1 MRKYPLPAAIAAA
14 HAAKARRPLET
25 GLPLYLPAYDERPG
39 FIPFE
44 PVHMDDDEAEVDASG
59 ITVGGDEDDDLL

>member
-25 GLPLYLPAYDERPG
+25 GLPLYLPAYDERPS

-44 PVHMDDDEAEVDASG
+44 RAPSDDDEADVDASG